1 MIWVINSNSNTC
13 RIYQYN
19 KAQAKLDLLKQ
30 IQHPEN
36 KLHNIDLTTDRP
48 GKYKSSSGAHGAYEP
63 PANTKEVQID
73 NFMRDIARELN
84 QERNK
89 KSYEKLILIVPSHM
103 NGLLMQHMDKHV
115 KDLVISNIQKDLL
128 HLNDKDLLTVLDSTP
143 NY

>member
-13 RIYQYN
+13 RIYNYN
-19 KAQAKLDLLKQ
+19 KAHAKLDLLKQ
-30 IQHPEN
+30 ISHPEN
-36 KLHNIDLTTDRP
+36 RLHNIDLTTDRS
-48 GKYKSSSGAHGAYEP
+48 GRYKSNGGAHGAYEP
-63 PANTKEVQID
+63 AVDSKEVMID

-89 KSYEKLILIVPSHM
+89 NSFEKLILIIPAHM
-103 NGLLMQHMDKHV
+103 NGLLMHHMDKHV

-128 HLNDKDLLTVLDSTP
+128 HLNDKDLLTVLESTP